1 MPAKDTRGRAAA
13 SVALFAAL
21 VLGATSGRAAEPEK
35 RYDPHTA
42 FAETD
47 SNNDGSIDRGEFHLR
62 IVEVFYFA
70 DTDKDGY
77 LSPDEQKRLV
87 FPEDFTADDKDGDG
101 RISLREFLRV
111 RFADFDAVDTDH
123 DGMLSLDEVVGAY
136 AKKSAK

>member
-1 MPAKDTRGRAAA
+1 MLRLRILLTIVKLLCGELH
-13 SVALFAAL
+13 SNECVFL
-21 VLGATSGRAAEPEK
+21 VLFPVRK
-35 RYDPHTA
+35 
-42 FAETD
+42 
-47 SNNDGSIDRGEFHLR
+47 GEFLKSSAF
-62 IVEVFYFA
+62 VYA
-70 DTDKDGY
+70 
-77 LSPDEQKRLV
+77 EQKRLV